1 MKRIIILAVLA
12 AFALTSCQQE
22 LTIEENKPEGVV
34 FRATT
39 EIPATKTALDASL
52 NVIWQEND
60 EIAIMSNSKIG
71 IYKTTAGGATNATF
85 VFETQTEATVSPFM
99 AWYPT
104 SLFSGTT
111 FVLPATQTYV
121 AGNISGNSMYAE
133 SSTTN
138 LSFKNLCGIIKLNIS
153 TTQTGKKVSKI
164 VLSADQGM
172 SGVISNAATLASDPT
187 AAVSGTDGV
196 TLDCGTEGVE
206 IGSTAIPFYIAVPAY
221 TYSNLKITVITKD
234 GEIQARTANSSIV
247 VDRSSITNITLSFGK
262 LTATTGSA
270 AITGGGTQEW
280 VQLWAGGPKWAKFN
294 VGSDI
299 SSYAGA
305 TEYTTSTIGGYYS
318 FRANGTDD
326 SAKYI
331 WGDNWVTPSQTEMK
345 ALIDNCTWTYCNGS
359 EVQYETGCTLAGWK
373 VSGKDAGYTENSIF
387 LPSSGIIDP
396 VDGLLNK
403 GTRGCFWS
411 SDPYNDGFGYFLEL
425 FADNKA
431 IPYHDKSQRCSV
443 RAILTP
449 LTAISNLVH
458 YWPFNGNTNDDVP
471 SGTIN
476 ALNSGATLTTDRF
489 GNANSAYYFDGT
501 GVNMSVAQAGNFDV
515 STSFT
520 FNAWINTSGSTGTII
535 RTDAGWG
542 NGWFVRLVSDG
553 KIEIWERSYSAVSA
567 TSYND
572 EQWHM
577 VTFVRDVTGLKG
589 TLYVDG
595 AEVRTYSMTEGVR
608 DVENANTH
616 YFGVSG
622 ENTEYYI
629 GKVDEVR
636 LYNKALTAAEV
647 AALYNY

>member
-1 MKRIIILAVLA
+1 M
-12 AFALTSCQQE
+12 
-22 LTIEENKPEGVV
+22 
-34 FRATT
+34 
-39 EIPATKTALDASL
+39 
-52 NVIWQEND
+52 
-60 EIAIMSNSKIG
+60 
-71 IYKTTAGGATNATF
+71 
-85 VFETQTEATVSPFM
+85 
-99 AWYPT
+99 
-104 SLFSGTT
+104 
-111 FVLPATQTYV
+111 
-121 AGNISGNSMYAE
+121 
-133 SSTTN
+133 
-138 LSFKNLCGIIKLNIS
+138 
-153 TTQTGKKVSKI
+153 
-164 VLSADQGM
+164 
-172 SGVISNAATLASDPT
+172 
-187 AAVSGTDGV
+187 
-196 TLDCGTEGVE
+196 
-206 IGSTAIPFYIAVPAY
+206 
-221 TYSNLKITVITKD
+221 
-234 GEIQARTANSSIV
+234 
-247 VDRSSITNITLSFGK
+247 
-262 LTATTGSA
+262 
-270 AITGGGTQEW
+270 
-280 VQLWAGGPKWAKFN
+280 
-294 VGSDI
+294 
-299 SSYAGA
+299 
-305 TEYTTSTIGGYYS
+305 
-318 FRANGTDD
+318 
-326 SAKYI
+326 
-331 WGDNWVTPSQTEMK
+331 
-345 ALIDNCTWTYCNGS
+345 
-359 EVQYETGCTLAGWK
+359 
-373 VSGKDAGYTENSIF
+373 
-387 LPSSGIIDP
+387 
-396 VDGLLNK
+396 
-403 GTRGCFWS
+403 
-411 SDPYNDGFGYFLEL
+411 
-425 FADNKA
+425 
-431 IPYHDKSQRCSV
+431 
-443 RAILTP
+443 
-449 LTAISNLVH
+449 
-458 YWPFNGNTNDDVP
+458 P